1 MADKDIIKTLC
12 NERFNEL
19 FSDKISNEQKEIVIS
34 AFIDIIVMIY
44 DKFDITI
51 TKDNYVLSNNDYY
64 EVLMLLFPFID
75 DWNKLKEVENL
86 EDLFKTDKFN
96 KFVINN
102 QMFNGKDIKTLSLTR
117 IIDIKKE
124 AITKTLIKY
133 YHSFYPNWYTIFPIP
148 IQEEIDNRINN
159 KKKLGINDLT
169 EGDWLILLNLYQYY
183 LPGDNVHILN
193 NFKEFDIN
201 INILSSSITI
211 DKNFVQLL
219 FNKYVLNKLEI
230 IHKKIKDNKDNN
242 NDMLMLMM
250 MMNGGKMDFNNPMFM
265 YMMMSKSED
274 KSNLLPLMMLMNQ
287 NKSGESMTGYKINNS
302 ESNITLNTEDLNWYL
317 VN

>member
-19 FSDKISNEQKEIVIS
+19 FSDKISNEQKEIVIG
-34 AFIDIIVMIY
+34 AFFDIIVMIY

-64 EVLMLLFPFID
+64 EVLMLLFPFVD
-75 DWNKLKEVENL
+75 DWKKLKEVEDL

-102 QMFNGKDIKTLSLTR
+102 QMFNGEDIKTLSLSR

-159 KKKLGINDLT
+159 KDKLGINDLT

-193 NFKEFDIN
+193 KFDEFKVKVYGN
-201 INILSSSITI
+201 R
-211 DKNFVQLL
+211 DK
-219 FNKYVLNKLEI
+219 
-230 IHKKIKDNKDNN
+230 
-242 NDMLMLMM
+242 
-250 MMNGGKMDFNNPMFM
+250 
-265 YMMMSKSED
+265 
-274 KSNLLPLMMLMNQ
+274 
-287 NKSGESMTGYKINNS
+287 
-302 ESNITLNTEDLNWYL
+302 
-317 VN
+317 

>member
-1 MADKDIIKTLC
+1 MKWLWLLNRSTYLL
-12 NERFNEL
+12 NQL

-34 AFIDIIVMIY
+34 AFFDIIVMIY

-51 TKDNYVLSNNDYY
+51 TEDNPVLSNNDYY

-75 DWNKLKEVENL
+75 DWNKLKEVEDL

-102 QMFNGKDIKTLSLTR
+102 QMFNGEDIKTLPLTR
-117 IIDIKKE
+117 IIDIKKD

-133 YHSFYPNWYTIFPIP
+133 YHSFYPNWYTIFPMP

-159 KKKLGINDLT
+159 RINDKINPLGINDLT

-193 NFKEFDIN
+193 NFKEFIVIVDN
-201 INILSSSITI
+201 RKITI
-211 DKNFVQLL
+211 
-219 FNKYVLNKLEI
+219 NK
-230 IHKKIKDNKDNN
+230 
-242 NDMLMLMM
+242 
-250 MMNGGKMDFNNPMFM
+250 
-265 YMMMSKSED
+265 KSFIYHE
-274 KSNLLPLMMLMNQ
+274 
-287 NKSGESMTGYKINNS
+287 
-302 ESNITLNTEDLNWYL
+302 
-317 VN
+317 

>member
-1 MADKDIIKTLC
+1 MADKDIIKILC

-75 DWNKLKEVENL
+75 DWNKLKEVEDL

-102 QMFNGKDIKTLSLTR
+102 QMFNGEDIKTLPLTE

-159 KKKLGINDLT
+159 RINDKINPLGIDDLT

-183 LPGDNVHILN
+183 LV
-193 NFKEFDIN
+193 
-201 INILSSSITI
+201 
-211 DKNFVQLL
+211 
-219 FNKYVLNKLEI
+219 VL
-230 IHKKIKDNKDNN
+230 
-242 NDMLMLMM
+242 
-250 MMNGGKMDFNNPMFM
+250 
-265 YMMMSKSED
+265 
-274 KSNLLPLMMLMNQ
+274 
-287 NKSGESMTGYKINNS
+287 
-302 ESNITLNTEDLNWYL
+302 
-317 VN
+317 